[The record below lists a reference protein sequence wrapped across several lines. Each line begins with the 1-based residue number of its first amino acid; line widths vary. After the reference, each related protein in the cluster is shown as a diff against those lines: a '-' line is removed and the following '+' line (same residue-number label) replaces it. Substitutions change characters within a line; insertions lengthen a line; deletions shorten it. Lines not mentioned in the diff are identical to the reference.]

1 MNGQLEN
8 IDNYMN
14 VKISD
19 IIYSSKNKSKD
30 LKISEIFIRGNNINS
45 IIMKEGLFEK
55 VEELSEMENLHKNIP
70 RK

>member
-1 MNGQLEN
+1 
-8 IDNYMN
+8 MN

-19 IIYSSKNKSKD
+19 AIYSSKTKSKD

-55 VEELSEMENLHKNIP
+55 IEEQSEMESLHKNIP
-70 RK
+70 RNYFHL